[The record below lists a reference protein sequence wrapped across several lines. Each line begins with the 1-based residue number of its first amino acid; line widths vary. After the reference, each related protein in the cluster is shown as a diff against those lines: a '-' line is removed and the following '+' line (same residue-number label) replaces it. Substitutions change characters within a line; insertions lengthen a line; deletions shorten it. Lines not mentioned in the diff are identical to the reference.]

1 MPKRLLKRRFAL
13 RMRPR
18 RSGSTCSCKCALSGT
33 TKSAP
38 AKPMAKR
45 APRKIALL
53 GFATPARANRDQPDF
68 HLMGGH
74 PGDQETAADDAQP
87 QGGHVDSG
95 MGSGTHL
102 IKVNR

>member
-38 AKPMAKR
+38 ATPMAKR
-45 APRKIALL
+45 APRKIAFVIR
-53 GFATPARANRDQPDF
+53 FARQQGAADQAARSNRDQPDF

-74 PGDQETAADDAQP
+74 ACDQETAADDAQA
-87 QGGHVDSG
+87 QRSRIDTG
-95 MGSGTHL
+95 MG
-102 IKVNR
+102 